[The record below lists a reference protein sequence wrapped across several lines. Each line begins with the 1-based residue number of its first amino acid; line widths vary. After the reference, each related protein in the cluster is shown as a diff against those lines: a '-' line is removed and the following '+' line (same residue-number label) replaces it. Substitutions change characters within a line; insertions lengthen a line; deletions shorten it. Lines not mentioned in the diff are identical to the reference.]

1 MKLAHVFCALQSS
14 KHASKVVNGLEDMI
28 WKPTVL
34 YPSTPQN
41 MPAFGDGAVVDEVE
55 VVDEIEIE
63 DVEEAL
69 DNDALNEVLVN
80 VELISVD
87 IGVEIEAV
95 LLELRL
101 LEL

>member
-1 MKLAHVFCALQSS
+1 MTLAHVFCALQSP
-14 KHASKVVNGLEDMI
+14 KHASKVVKGLEDVT
-28 WKPTVL
+28 WRSTVS

-41 MPAFGDGAVVDEVE
+41 LPAFEDGAVVDEVE
-55 VVDEIEIE
+55 VTDEIEIE

-69 DNDALNEVLVN
+69 DNDMLNEVLVN

-95 LLELRL
+95 LLELML

>member
-1 MKLAHVFCALQSS
+1 MKLPHVLCALQSP

-28 WKPTVL
+28 WRSTVS

-41 MPAFGDGAVVDEVE
+41 LPAFGDGAVIDEVE
-55 VVDEIEIE
+55 VMDEIEIE
-63 DVEEAL
+63 DVEESL
-69 DNDALNEVLVN
+69 DNDVLNEVLVN
-80 VELISVD
+80 IELISVD
-87 IGVEIEAV
+87 IGVEIKAA

>member
-1 MKLAHVFCALQSS
+1 VFCALHSR
-14 KHASKVVNGLEDMI
+14 KHASKVVKGLEDVT
-28 WKPTVL
+28 WRSTVS

-41 MPAFGDGAVVDEVE
+41 LPAFGDGAVIGEVE

-63 DVEEAL
+63 DVGEAL
-69 DNDALNEVLVN
+69 DNDVLNEVLVN

-87 IGVEIEAV
+87 IGVEVEAV